1 MTVQQMIDMAKA
13 GELKNL
19 VLDTDTI
26 LAALNLGIVELY
38 KRFPLRVEEAIVTL
52 GNNKQYFKMDGT
64 DPDVDMPVDAPYMWI
79 VSAYG
84 EVPLETPMD
93 NEVSLIELP
102 INDEDNPLSINTVN
116 WYTIQVPMSIDNET
130 ISLIYVAAPVLLTAG
145 DLNKTLP
152 IPPQLYEALL
162 HYVGYRAHGAL
173 DGNIQAENSTHYQRF
188 EASCQRAKEGGMY
201 TSDSMEMDRDMKGF
215 V

>member
-1 MTVQQMIDMAKA
+1 MTVQQIIDMAKA

-26 LAALNLGIVELY
+26 LAALNLGIIELY

-52 GNNKQYFKMDGT
+52 GNKEYYKMDGT
-64 DPDVDMPVDAPYMWI
+64 DPDVDMPTDAPYMWI
-79 VSAYG
+79 VRAYG
-84 EVPLETPMD
+84 EVPMD
-93 NEVSLIELP
+93 CDVSVNELP
-102 INDEDNPLSINTVN
+102 INDEDNILSINTVN
-116 WYTIQVPMSIDNET
+116 WCTIQVPASIDNET

-188 EASCQRAKEGGMY
+188 EASCQRAKESGMY
-201 TSDSMEMDRDMKGF
+201 TTDSMEMDRDMKGF

>member
-1 MTVQQMIDMAKA
+1 MTVQQIIDMAKA

-26 LAALNLGIVELY
+26 LAALNLGIIELY
-38 KRFPLRVEEAIVTL
+38 KRFPLRVEEAIVSL
-52 GNNKQYFKMDGT
+52 DGSKQYYKMDGT
-64 DPDVDMPVDAPYMWI
+64 DPDVDMPTDAPYMWI

-84 EVPLETPMD
+84 EVPTD
-93 NEVSLIELP
+93 SGVSVNELP

-116 WYTIQVPMSIDNET
+116 WYTIQIPMSIDNET
-130 ISLIYVAAPVLLTAG
+130 ISLIYVAAPALLTIA
-145 DLNKTLP
+145 DLSKTLP

-188 EASCQRAKEGGMY
+188 EASCQRAKESGMY
-201 TSDSMEMDRDMKGF
+201 TTDSMEMNRDMKGF

>member
-1 MTVQQMIDMAKA
+1 MAKA

-26 LAALNLGIVELY
+26 LAALNLGIIELY

-52 GNNKQYFKMDGT
+52 GNKEYYKMDGT
-64 DPDVDMPVDAPYMWI
+64 DPDVDMPTDAPYMWI
-79 VSAYG
+79 VRAYR
-84 EVPLETPMD
+84 EVPMD
-93 NEVSLIELP
+93 CDVSVNELP
-102 INDEDNPLSINTVN
+102 INDEDNILSINTVN
-116 WYTIQVPMSIDNET
+116 WCTIQVPASIDNET

-188 EASCQRAKEGGMY
+188 EASCQRAKESGMY
-201 TSDSMEMDRDMKGF
+201 TTDSMEMDRNMKGF

>member
-1 MTVQQMIDMAKA
+1 MAKA

-26 LAALNLGIVELY
+26 LAALNLGIIELY

-52 GNNKQYFKMDGT
+52 GNKEYYKMDGT
-64 DPDVDMPVDAPYMWI
+64 DPDVDMPTDAPYMWI
-79 VSAYG
+79 VRAYG
-84 EVPLETPMD
+84 EVPMD
-93 NEVSLIELP
+93 CDVSVNELP
-102 INDEDNPLSINTVN
+102 INDEDNLLSINTVN
-116 WYTIQVPMSIDNET
+116 WCTIQVPASIDNET

-188 EASCQRAKEGGMY
+188 EASCQRAKESGMY
-201 TSDSMEMDRDMKGF
+201 TTDSMEMDRDMKGF

>member
-1 MTVQQMIDMAKA
+1 MAKA

-26 LAALNLGIVELY
+26 LAALNLGIIELY

-52 GNNKQYFKMDGT
+52 GNKEYYKMDGT
-64 DPDVDMPVDAPYMWI
+64 DPDVDMPTDAPYMWI
-79 VSAYG
+79 VRAYG
-84 EVPLETPMD
+84 EVPMD
-93 NEVSLIELP
+93 CGVSVNELP
-102 INDEDNPLSINTVN
+102 INDEDNLLSINTVN
-116 WYTIQVPMSIDNET
+116 WCTIQVPASIDSET

-162 HYVGYRAHGAL
+162 LYVGYRAHGAL

-188 EASCQRAKEGGMY
+188 EASCQRAKESGMY
-201 TSDSMEMDRDMKGF
+201 TTDSMEMDRDMKGF

>member
-1 MTVQQMIDMAKA
+1 MAKA

-26 LAALNLGIVELY
+26 LAALNLGIIELY

-52 GNNKQYFKMDGT
+52 GNKEYYKMDGT
-64 DPDVDMPVDAPYMWI
+64 DPDVDMPTDAPYMWI
-79 VSAYG
+79 VRAYG
-84 EVPLETPMD
+84 EVPMD
-93 NEVSLIELP
+93 CDVSVNELP
-102 INDEDNPLSINTVN
+102 INDEDNLLSINTIN
-116 WYTIQVPMSIDNET
+116 WCTIQVPAGIDNET

-188 EASCQRAKEGGMY
+188 EASCQRAKESGMY
-201 TSDSMEMDRDMKGF
+201 TTDSMEMDRDMKGF

>member
-1 MTVQQMIDMAKA
+1 MAKA

-26 LAALNLGIVELY
+26 LAALNLGIIELY

-52 GNNKQYFKMDGT
+52 GNKEYYKMDGT
-64 DPDVDMPVDAPYMWI
+64 DPDVDMPTDAPYMWI
-79 VSAYG
+79 VRAYG
-84 EVPLETPMD
+84 EVPMD
-93 NEVSLIELP
+93 CDVSVNELP
-102 INDEDNPLSINTVN
+102 INDEDNLLSINTVN
-116 WYTIQVPMSIDNET
+116 WCTIQVPASIDNET

-188 EASCQRAKEGGMY
+188 ETSCQRAKESGMY
-201 TSDSMEMDRDMKGF
+201 TTDSMELDRDMKGF

>member
-1 MTVQQMIDMAKA
+1 MAKA

-26 LAALNLGIVELY
+26 LAALNLGIIELY
-38 KRFPLRVEEAIVTL
+38 KRFPLRVEEAIVSL
-52 GNNKQYFKMDGT
+52 DGNKQYYKMDGT
-64 DPDVDMPVDAPYMWI
+64 DPDVDMPTDAPYMWI

-84 EVPLETPMD
+84 EVPTD
-93 NEVSLIELP
+93 SGVNVNELP
-102 INDEDNPLSINTVN
+102 INDENNPLSINTVN
-116 WYTIQVPMSIDNET
+116 WYTIQIPMSIDNET
-130 ISLIYVAAPVLLTAG
+130 ISLIYVAAPVLLTTA
-145 DLNKTLP
+145 DLSKTLP

-162 HYVGYRAHGAL
+162 HYIGYRAHGAL

-188 EASCQRAKEGGMY
+188 EASCQRAKESGMY
-201 TSDSMEMDRDMKGF
+201 TSDSMEMNRDMKGF

>member
-1 MTVQQMIDMAKA
+1 MAKA

-26 LAALNLGIVELY
+26 LAALNLGIIELY

-52 GNNKQYFKMDGT
+52 GNKEYYKMDGT
-64 DPDVDMPVDAPYMWI
+64 DPDVDMPTDAPYMWI
-79 VSAYG
+79 VRAYG
-84 EVPLETPMD
+84 EVPMGCD
-93 NEVSLIELP
+93 VSVNELP
-102 INDEDNPLSINTVN
+102 INDEDNILSINTVN
-116 WYTIQVPMSIDNET
+116 WCTIQVPASIDNET

-188 EASCQRAKEGGMY
+188 EASCQRAKESGMY
-201 TSDSMEMDRDMKGF
+201 TTDSMEMDRNMKGF

>member
-1 MTVQQMIDMAKA
+1 MAKA

-26 LAALNLGIVELY
+26 LAALNLGIIELY

-52 GNNKQYFKMDGT
+52 GNKEYYKMDGT
-64 DPDVDMPVDAPYMWI
+64 DPDVDMPTDAPYMWI
-79 VSAYG
+79 VRAYG
-84 EVPLETPMD
+84 EVPMGCD
-93 NEVSLIELP
+93 VSVNELP
-102 INDEDNPLSINTVN
+102 INDEDNLLSINTVN
-116 WYTIQVPMSIDNET
+116 WCTIQVPASIDNET

-188 EASCQRAKEGGMY
+188 EASCQRAKESGMY
-201 TSDSMEMDRDMKGF
+201 TTDSMEMDRDMKGF

>member
-1 MTVQQMIDMAKA
+1 MAKA

-26 LAALNLGIVELY
+26 LAALNLGIIELY

-52 GNNKQYFKMDGT
+52 GNKEYYKMDGT
-64 DPDVDMPVDAPYMWI
+64 DPDVDMPTDAPYMWI
-79 VSAYG
+79 VRAYG
-84 EVPLETPMD
+84 EVPMGCD
-93 NEVSLIELP
+93 VSVNELP
-102 INDEDNPLSINTVN
+102 INDEDNLLSINTVN
-116 WYTIQVPMSIDNET
+116 WCTIQVPASIDNET

-188 EASCQRAKEGGMY
+188 EASCQRAKESGMY
-201 TSDSMEMDRDMKGF
+201 TTDSMEMNRDMKGF

>member
-1 MTVQQMIDMAKA
+1 MAKA

-26 LAALNLGIVELY
+26 LAALNLGIIELY

-52 GNNKQYFKMDGT
+52 GNKEYYKMDGT
-64 DPDVDMPVDAPYMWI
+64 DPDVDMPTDAPYMWI
-79 VSAYG
+79 VRAYG
-84 EVPLETPMD
+84 EVPMD
-93 NEVSLIELP
+93 CDVSVNELP
-102 INDEDNPLSINTVN
+102 INDEDNILSINTVN
-116 WYTIQVPMSIDNET
+116 WCTIQVPASIDNET
-130 ISLIYVAAPVLLTAG
+130 ISLIYVAAPVLLTAV

-188 EASCQRAKEGGMY
+188 EASCQRAKESGMY
-201 TSDSMEMDRDMKGF
+201 TTDSMEMDRNMKGF

>member
-1 MTVQQMIDMAKA
+1 MAKA

-26 LAALNLGIVELY
+26 LAALNLGIIELY

-52 GNNKQYFKMDGT
+52 GNKEYYKMDGT
-64 DPDVDMPVDAPYMWI
+64 DPDVDMPTDAPYMWI
-79 VSAYG
+79 VRAYG
-84 EVPLETPMD
+84 EVPMD
-93 NEVSLIELP
+93 CDVSVNELP
-102 INDEDNPLSINTVN
+102 INDEDNILSINTVN
-116 WYTIQVPMSIDNET
+116 WCTIQVPASIDNET

-188 EASCQRAKEGGMY
+188 EASCQRAKESGMY
-201 TSDSMEMDRDMKGF
+201 TTDSMEMDRDMKGF

>member
-1 MTVQQMIDMAKA
+1 MAKA

-26 LAALNLGIVELY
+26 LAALNLGIIELY

-52 GNNKQYFKMDGT
+52 GNKEYYKMDGT
-64 DPDVDMPVDAPYMWI
+64 DPDVDMPTDAPYMWI
-79 VSAYG
+79 VRAYG
-84 EVPLETPMD
+84 EVPMGCD
-93 NEVSLIELP
+93 VSVNELP
-102 INDEDNPLSINTVN
+102 INDEDNLLSINTVN
-116 WYTIQVPMSIDNET
+116 WCTIQVPASIDNET

-188 EASCQRAKEGGMY
+188 EASCQRAKESGMY
-201 TSDSMEMDRDMKGF
+201 TTDSMEMDRNMKGF

>member
-1 MTVQQMIDMAKA
+1 MTVQQIIDMAKA

-26 LAALNLGIVELY
+26 LAALNLGIIELY

-52 GNNKQYFKMDGT
+52 GNKEYYKMDGT
-64 DPDVDMPVDAPYMWI
+64 DPDVDMPTDAPYMWI
-79 VSAYG
+79 VRAYG
-84 EVPLETPMD
+84 EVPMD
-93 NEVSLIELP
+93 CDVSVNELP
-102 INDEDNPLSINTVN
+102 INDEDNLLSINTVN
-116 WYTIQVPMSIDNET
+116 WCTIQVPASIDNET

-188 EASCQRAKEGGMY
+188 EASCQRAKESGMY
-201 TSDSMEMDRDMKGF
+201 TTDSMEMDRDMKGF

>member
-1 MTVQQMIDMAKA
+1 MAKA

-26 LAALNLGIVELY
+26 LAALNLGIIELY

-52 GNNKQYFKMDGT
+52 GNKEYYKMDGT
-64 DPDVDMPVDAPYMWI
+64 DPDVDMPTDAPYMWI

-84 EVPLETPMD
+84 EVPMGCD
-93 NEVSLIELP
+93 VCVNELP
-102 INDEDNPLSINTVN
+102 INDEDNLLSINTVN
-116 WYTIQVPMSIDNET
+116 WCTIQVPASIDNET

-188 EASCQRAKEGGMY
+188 EASCQRAKESGMY
-201 TSDSMEMDRDMKGF
+201 TTDSMEMNRDMKGF

>member
-1 MTVQQMIDMAKA
+1 MAKA

-26 LAALNLGIVELY
+26 LAALNLGIIELY

-52 GNNKQYFKMDGT
+52 GNKEYYKMDGT
-64 DPDVDMPVDAPYMWI
+64 DPDVDMPTDAPYMWI
-79 VSAYG
+79 VRAYG
-84 EVPLETPMD
+84 EVPMD
-93 NEVSLIELP
+93 CDVSVNELP
-102 INDEDNPLSINTVN
+102 INDEDNLLSINTVN
-116 WYTIQVPMSIDNET
+116 WCTIQVPAGIDNET

-188 EASCQRAKEGGMY
+188 EASCQRAKESGMY
-201 TSDSMEMDRDMKGF
+201 TTDSMEMDRDMKGF

>member
-1 MTVQQMIDMAKA
+1 MTVQQIIDMAKA

-26 LAALNLGIVELY
+26 LAALNLGIIELY

-52 GNNKQYFKMDGT
+52 GNKEYYKMDGT
-64 DPDVDMPVDAPYMWI
+64 DPDVDMPTDAPYMWI
-79 VSAYG
+79 VRAYG
-84 EVPLETPMD
+84 EVPMD
-93 NEVSLIELP
+93 CGVSVNELP
-102 INDEDNPLSINTVN
+102 INDEDNLLSINTVN
-116 WYTIQVPMSIDNET
+116 WCTIQVPAGIDNET

-188 EASCQRAKEGGMY
+188 EASCQRAKESGMY
-201 TSDSMEMDRDMKGF
+201 TTDSMEMDRDMKGF

>member
-1 MTVQQMIDMAKA
+1 MAKA

-26 LAALNLGIVELY
+26 LAALNLGIIELY

-52 GNNKQYFKMDGT
+52 GNKEYYKMDGT
-64 DPDVDMPVDAPYMWI
+64 DPDVDMPTDAPYMWI
-79 VSAYG
+79 VRAYG
-84 EVPLETPMD
+84 EVPMD
-93 NEVSLIELP
+93 CDVSVNELP
-102 INDEDNPLSINTVN
+102 INDEDSLLSINTVN
-116 WYTIQVPMSIDNET
+116 WCTIQVPASIDNET

-188 EASCQRAKEGGMY
+188 EASCQRAKESGMY
-201 TSDSMEMDRDMKGF
+201 TTDSMEMNRDMKGF

>member
-1 MTVQQMIDMAKA
+1 MAKA

-26 LAALNLGIVELY
+26 LAALNLGIIELY

-52 GNNKQYFKMDGT
+52 GNKEYYKMDGT
-64 DPDVDMPVDAPYMWI
+64 DPDVDMPTDAPYMWI
-79 VSAYG
+79 VRAYG
-84 EVPLETPMD
+84 EVPMD
-93 NEVSLIELP
+93 CDVSVNELP
-102 INDEDNPLSINTVN
+102 INDEDNILSINTVN
-116 WYTIQVPMSIDNET
+116 WCTIQVPASIDNET

-188 EASCQRAKEGGMY
+188 EASCQRAKESGMY
-201 TSDSMEMDRDMKGF
+201 TTDSMEMNRDMKGF

>member
-1 MTVQQMIDMAKA
+1 MAKA

-26 LAALNLGIVELY
+26 LAALNLGIIELY

-52 GNNKQYFKMDGT
+52 GNKEYYKMDGT
-64 DPDVDMPVDAPYMWI
+64 DPDVDMPTDAPYMWI
-79 VSAYG
+79 VRAYG
-84 EVPLETPMD
+84 EVPMD
-93 NEVSLIELP
+93 CDVSVNELP
-102 INDEDNPLSINTVN
+102 INDEDSLLSINTVN
-116 WYTIQVPMSIDNET
+116 WCTIQVPASIDNET

-188 EASCQRAKEGGMY
+188 EASCQRAKESGMY
-201 TSDSMEMDRDMKGF
+201 TTDSMEMDRDMKGF

>member
-1 MTVQQMIDMAKA
+1 MAKA

-26 LAALNLGIVELY
+26 LAALNLGIIELY

-52 GNNKQYFKMDGT
+52 GNKEYYKMDGT
-64 DPDVDMPVDAPYMWI
+64 DPDVDMPTDAPYMWI
-79 VSAYG
+79 VRAYG
-84 EVPLETPMD
+84 EVPMD
-93 NEVSLIELP
+93 CDVSVNELP
-102 INDEDNPLSINTVN
+102 INDEDNLLSINTVN
-116 WYTIQVPMSIDNET
+116 WCTIQVPASIDNET

-188 EASCQRAKEGGMY
+188 EASCQRAKESGMY
-201 TSDSMEMDRDMKGF
+201 TTDSMEMNRDMKGF